1 MTDNGNGGNGEGG
14 VQPVAVATPTMT
26 FPPPVIT
33 ANMMPKPHA
42 SVEKQST
49 EDWFKVFSNVAE
61 SLIEIYR
68 TAGQEVVGQRQALA
82 TLPSLINRNESE
94 QRLAAR
100 ILQECAT
107 VTEAEALVK

>member
-1 MTDNGNGGNGEGG
+1 MEDENG
-14 VQPVAVATPTMT
+14 AVAEQRTAPTTTAPIT
-26 FPPPVIT
+26 FPPPIIT

-61 SLIEIYR
+61 SLIAIYR

-94 QRLAAR
+94 QHLATR
-100 ILQECAT
+100 ILQECTT
-107 VTEAEALVK
+107 VRKQWHL